1 MAPSIWQ
8 ILIVLLIVLVIF
20 GKKLPS
26 LTSLGKDLGGAL
38 RKASRAR
45 KIRRPSLGRPSMPIR
60 QNSCPRGRK
69 RLKARPRAAPIL
81 KWTMLAGFAS
91 RAIR

>member
-26 LTSLGKDLGGAL
+26 LTSLGKDLGGAF
-38 RKASRAR
+38 RGFKEGIKGEENSAAESRAAVDADAA
-45 KIRRPSLGRPSMPIR
+45 KQLPEG
-60 QNSCPRGRK
+60 Q
-69 RLKARPRAAPIL
+69 KAAEGEA
-81 KWTMLAGFAS
+81 KS
-91 RAIR
+91 RADT